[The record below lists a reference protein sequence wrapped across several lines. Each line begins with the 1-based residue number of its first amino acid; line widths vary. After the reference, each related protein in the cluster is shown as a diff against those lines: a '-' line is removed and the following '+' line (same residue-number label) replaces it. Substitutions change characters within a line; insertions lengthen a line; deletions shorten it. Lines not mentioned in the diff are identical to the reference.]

1 MSVPGDESGGAALA
15 AAELLAALERQST
28 RHETAIDGGLM
39 VWHAW
44 GQGHGGLPPV
54 VLLHGGSGS
63 WTHWVRNIP
72 ALVAAGRRGW
82 VPDLPGFGE
91 SSAPAVGHD
100 ADALPEPV
108 EAGLR
113 ALLGDSAC
121 DLVGFSFGGMV
132 AGFLAERWPARVAR
146 LVVVGAP
153 GLGIDPP
160 GTIALRPWML
170 LRDEARRREAHRANL
185 AALMLWNPQAVDE
198 LALTLHIA
206 NMDRDRLTRRRMS
219 RTGVLRR
226 SLAHVRCPLHAVY
239 GAEDVLFRGLH
250 EALSEALSDA
260 PDFRGLTIVP
270 QAGHWVQYEQPAAF
284 DAALARVLSQPV
296 SH

>member
-1 MSVPGDESGGAALA
+1 MNGPDESIPGDAPS
-15 AAELLAALERQST
+15 AAEVLAALERQST
-28 RHETAIDGGLM
+28 RHETDIDGGVM

-44 GQGHGGLPPV
+44 GQGSAGQPPV

-72 ALVAAGRRGW
+72 ALVAAGHRVW

-100 ADALPEPV
+100 ADALPEPL

-113 ALLGDSAC
+113 DLLGDSAC
-121 DLVGFSFGGMV
+121 SLVGFSFGGMV
-132 AGFLAERWPARVAR
+132 AGFVAERWPARVAR
-146 LVVVGAP
+146 LVVVGTP

-185 AALMLWNPQAVDE
+185 AALMLWNPLAVDE
-198 LALTLHIA
+198 LALTLHTA
-206 NMDRDRLTRRRMS
+206 NMDRDRLTRRRIS
-219 RTGVLRR
+219 RTDVLRR
-226 SLAHVRCPLHAVY
+226 SLARVHCPLYAVY
-239 GAEDVLFRGLH
+239 GAEDVLFRGRL
-250 EALSEALSDA
+250 EALAEALSDA
-260 PDFRGLTIVP
+260 ADFRGLSIVP
-270 QAGHWVQYEQPAAF
+270 QAGHWVQYEQAAAF
-284 DAALARVLSQPV
+284 DAALAQALTGPPSP
-296 SH
+296 